1 MRGFTLMSNLFE
13 MACENS
19 LDFDRLLSSIS
30 STLESV
36 ELTYENFPEND
47 EIVGNIN
54 FGVVEGN
61 VIERLR
67 EAHDVLC
74 TVEENK
80 TLVRMWFVEERDWET
95 LYEVPEGVFRRSME
109 LVKGLIDRFESNP
122 NVVDDRYD
130 RYRKL
135 VDALIEFR
143 LGESS

>member
-1 MRGFTLMSNLFE
+1 MKNKLFE
-13 MACENS
+13 MIRENS

-36 ELTYENFPEND
+36 ELTYENFSENE
-47 EIVGNIN
+47 EIVGNFN
-54 FGVVEGN
+54 FGVVEGD

-80 TLVRMWFVEERDWET
+80 TLVGLWQVEKRDWET
-95 LYEVPEGVFRRSME
+95 LHEVPDDVFKRSME
-109 LVKGLIDRFESNP
+109 LVMGLIDRFESNP

-135 VDALIEFR
+135 VGALIEFR
-143 LGESS
+143 LGESG

>member
-1 MRGFTLMSNLFE
+1 MKNKLFE
-13 MACENS
+13 MIRENS

-36 ELTYENFPEND
+36 ELTYENFSENE
-47 EIVGNIN
+47 EIVGNFN
-54 FGVVEGN
+54 FGVVEGD

-80 TLVRMWFVEERDWET
+80 TLVGLWQVEKRDWET
-95 LYEVPEGVFRRSME
+95 LHEVPDDVFKRSME
-109 LVKGLIDRFESNP
+109 LVMGLIDRFESNP

-135 VDALIEFR
+135 VGELIEFR
-143 LGESS
+143 LGESG

>member
-1 MRGFTLMSNLFE
+1 MKNKLFE
-13 MACENS
+13 MTRENS

-36 ELTYENFPEND
+36 ELTYENFSGND
-47 EIVGNIN
+47 EIIGNTN
-54 FGVVEGN
+54 FGVALEGD

-80 TLVRMWFVEERDWET
+80 TLVGLWQVENRDWET
-95 LYEVPEGVFRRSME
+95 LHEVPDDVFKRSME
-109 LVKGLIDRFESNP
+109 LVYGLIDRFDSNP
-122 NVVDDRYD
+122 NVVDDRYA

-143 LGESS
+143 LGE

>member
-1 MRGFTLMSNLFE
+1 MKNKLFE
-13 MACENS
+13 MTRENS

-36 ELTYENFPEND
+36 ELTYSNFSEND
-47 EIVGNIN
+47 EIVGNFN
-54 FGVVEGN
+54 FGVVEGD

-74 TVEENK
+74 TVEENQ
-80 TLVRMWFVEERDWET
+80 TLVGLWQVEKRDWET

-109 LVKGLIDRFESNP
+109 LVNGLIDRFESNP

-135 VDALIEFR
+135 VDELIEIR
-143 LGESS
+143 LGESG

>member
-1 MRGFTLMSNLFE
+1 MKNKLFE
-13 MACENS
+13 MIRENS

-36 ELTYENFPEND
+36 ELTYSNFSENE
-47 EIVGNIN
+47 EIVGNFN
-54 FGVVEGN
+54 FGVAVEGD

-80 TLVRMWFVEERDWET
+80 TLVGLWQVEKRDWET
-95 LYEVPEGVFRRSME
+95 LHEVPDDVFKRSME
-109 LVKGLIDRFESNP
+109 LVMGLIDRFESNP

-135 VDALIEFR
+135 VGALIEFR
-143 LGESS
+143 LGESG